1 MDPDIVYTK
10 TARGLDEIKWRRHK
24 LPARLRALLITIDGK
39 ATAAALVRRFSSPA
53 QAAAGI
59 SGLLACG
66 FIEVA
71 APAGGGA
78 SADPLRAAK
87 QFMLNSML
95 ATLGRDADYFAAS
108 IDSARSRDEL
118 AGLASELLDV
128 AHANG
133 HGSAADAFI
142 AGLRDFGIVH
152 GADRPSPSEPPVP
165 TGGS

>member
-1 MDPDIVYTK
+1 MDPDVVYTK

-59 SGLLACG
+59 AGLLACG

-71 APAGGGA
+71 APAGGGV
-78 SADPLRAAK
+78 SADALRAAK

-95 ATLGRDADYFAAS
+95 ATLGPDADYFAAS
-108 IDSARSRDEL
+108 IDSARSREEL
-118 AGLASELLDV
+118 SGPGVGVTRRGARQRPRQRCRCLHRRTSR
-128 AHANG
+128 
-133 HGSAADAFI
+133 
-142 AGLRDFGIVH
+142 LRH
-152 GADRPSPSEPPVP
+152 RPQR
-165 TGGS
+165 

>member
-59 SGLLACG
+59 AGLLACG

-71 APAGGGA
+71 AQAGGV
-78 SADPLRAAK
+78 SADSLRAAK
-87 QFMLNSML
+87 QFMMNSML
-95 ATLGRDADYFAAS
+95 AALGPDADYLAAS
-108 IDSARSRDEL
+108 IDSARSREEL
-118 AGLASELLDV
+118 AGLASALLD
-128 AHANG
+128 AARANG
-133 HGSAADAFI
+133 HGSAADTFI

-152 GADRPSPSEPPVP
+152 SAGRLSPSEPSAP
-165 TGGS
+165 TGGH